1 MTFGAVT
8 LELLEASEYT
18 LGLFALTLLAAIPL
32 GAVVCA
38 GAVSK
43 FKPVKYVTT
52 LFIWVVRG
60 TPLMLQIIVV
70 FYVPGLLFS
79 APIKNRFIAAFIAFA
94 INYAAYF
101 AEIYRG
107 GVQSMPRGQYEACK
121 VLGMSKAQTDLL
133 VIFPQ
138 VVKKITPAMT
148 GEIITLVKDTSLAN
162 VIGIGE
168 IIFAAK
174 SIVTT
179 KAILWP
185 LFYTGV
191 FYLVMIGALTLLFR
205 LVEKKMNYYRA

>member
-1 MTFGAVT
+1 MSFGAVT
-8 LELLEASEYT
+8 LELLDASKYT

-32 GAVVCA
+32 GVVICA
-38 GAVSK
+38 GAMSK
-43 FKPVKYVTT
+43 FKPIKWISNM
-52 LFIWVVRG
+52 FIWVVRG

-79 APIKNRFIAAFIAFA
+79 VPFKSRFLAAFIAFA

-107 GVQSMPRGQYEACK
+107 GIEAMPRGQYEAGR
-121 VLGMSKAQTDLL
+121 VLGMSRTQINLL
-133 VIFPQ
+133 VICPQ

-162 VIGIGE
+162 IIGIGE

-191 FYLVMIGALTLLFR
+191 FYLVMIGALTILFK
-205 LVEKKMNYYRA
+205 LVEKKMNYYKA

>member
-1 MTFGAVT
+1 MSFGEVT
-8 LELLEASEYT
+8 LELLEASKYT

-32 GAVVCA
+32 GAVICA
-38 GAVSK
+38 GAISK
-43 FKPVKYVTT
+43 FKPIKYITT

-70 FYVPGLLFS
+70 FYIPGLLFS
-79 APIKNRFIAAFIAFA
+79 MPVKSRFTAAFVAFA

-107 GVQSMPRGQYEACK
+107 GIQSMPRGQYEAGK
-121 VLGMSKAQTDLL
+121 VLGMNRMQTNLL
-133 VIFPQ
+133 IIFPQ

-162 VIGIGE
+162 IIGIAE

-174 SIVTT
+174 AIVTT

-191 FYLVMIGALTLLFR
+191 FYLIMIGVLTVLFKFI
-205 LVEKKMNYYRA
+205 EKKMNYYRA

>member
-1 MTFGAVT
+1 MSFGEVT
-8 LELLEASEYT
+8 VELLKASEYT

-32 GAVVCA
+32 GVIVCA
-38 GAVSK
+38 GAVSR
-43 FKPVKYVTT
+43 FKPLKYLTT

-60 TPLMLQIIVV
+60 TPLMLQIIIV

-79 APIKNRFIAAFIAFA
+79 MPVKSRFAAAFAAFA

-107 GVQSMPRGQYEACK
+107 GLQAVPRGQYEACK
-121 VLGMSKAQTDLL
+121 VLGMTRLQTGLL
-133 VIFPQ
+133 VVLPQ

-168 IIFAAK
+168 IIFTAK
-174 SIVTT
+174 NIVTAN
-179 KAILWP
+179 AILWP

-191 FYLVMIGALTLLFR
+191 FYLVMIGVLTALFKLL
-205 LVEKKMNYYRA
+205 EKKTSYYRV